1 MHFLRKLEPSA
12 GETAGWFRERKT
24 VRRGLGRSGG
34 HIVGLHSEG
43 NLVSHW
49 VTRFP
54 ALYPHMLSYR
64 QSQHTYT
71 HTAQNRWKET
81 TVGLLRE
88 TETYDTLSLSTASAC
103 KHMPRSTLEGSPI
116 CTHIPGL
123 KPPGHSGA
131 SIERRT
137 PQSSSNRAVLKS

>member
-54 ALYPHMLSYR
+54 ALYPHMLPYR

-103 KHMPRSTLEGSPI
+103 KHMPRSTLEGCLYVHTFLGWSPPA
-116 CTHIPGL
+116 TVGL
-123 KPPGHSGA
+123 LLREGLHKA
-131 SIERRT
+131 LQTE
-137 PQSSSNRAVLKS
+137 LY